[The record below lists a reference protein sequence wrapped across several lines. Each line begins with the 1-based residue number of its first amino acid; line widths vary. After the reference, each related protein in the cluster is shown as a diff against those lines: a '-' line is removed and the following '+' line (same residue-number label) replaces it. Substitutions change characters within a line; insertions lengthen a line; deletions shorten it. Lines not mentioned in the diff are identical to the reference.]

1 MQDSGR
7 PRPCV
12 CIGPALRACWRC
24 VVYLDGTALGG
35 VHLTCMYTSLQLYA
49 EGSKRKACDLLHSL
63 EAPTPSHDIPDQSED
78 HLVLALPSPAPSG

>member
-1 MQDSGR
+1 
-7 PRPCV
+7 
-12 CIGPALRACWRC
+12 
-24 VVYLDGTALGG
+24 VYLDGTALGG